1 MYEDKLLKTARML
14 LEICF
19 YQLRYQKSQYQVN
32 IHCWSGIS
40 FALHI
45 IKAHHFWFL
54 PTFIEKYLDFL
65 KRFLCS

>member
-1 MYEDKLLKTARML
+1 ML

-19 YQLRYQKSQYQVN
+19 YQLKYQVN

-45 IKAHHFWFL
+45 LKAHYFCSLSVF
-54 PTFIEKYLDFL
+54 TEKYLDVL
-65 KRFLCS
+65 KG